1 MSSFRCFRS
10 IPGVGGYFDETVLLD
25 ADDGCRAF
33 HTGPSEGVRV
43 VSHAACKRCLAD
55 VELDV
60 IDHVLRKDG
69 RDACYGYGV
78 RDFSSDGWYL
88 AVVGAVDMGIVVV
101 VIHHY
106 SPFSFLSSHIR
117 AEDRPAFFSLCFFS
131 E

>member
-1 MSSFRCFRS
+1 MSSFLCFRS
-10 IPGVGGYFDETVLLD
+10 IPGVGGDFNDTVLLY
-25 ADDGCRAF
+25 AYDGCWAF
-33 HTGPSEGVRV
+33 HTSPSEYVRV
-43 VSHAACKRCLAD
+43 VSHATGNGSLAD
-55 VELDV
+55 VKFDV
-60 IDHVLRKDG
+60 IDHILRKDG
-69 RDACYGYGV
+69 WDACYGDGV

-106 SPFSFLSSHIR
+106 SHFSFLSSHIR